1 MIGSKDESR
10 PGQRC
15 ENDRMTTPGTT
26 VRAYTNAW
34 LAGDLMT
41 VLDLYHDDLVLH
53 YGGANPLTGDHH
65 GKDAAVTA
73 LLTVQ
78 EKTQRVPIEV
88 IDVIESP
95 DHAAA
100 WVRERW
106 IVDGET
112 VELMRL
118 LMYRVADGKLAECWL
133 LDHDQALVDRVLS
146 A

>member
-1 MIGSKDESR
+1 MLVS
-10 PGQRC
+10 
-15 ENDRMTTPGTT
+15 
-26 VRAYTNAW
+26 W
-34 LAGDLMT
+34 LTSGEC
-41 VLDLYHDDLVLH
+41 
-53 YGGANPLTGDHH
+53 
-65 GKDAAVTA
+65 DAS

-78 EKTQRVPIEV
+78 EKTQRVPIEI

-106 IVDGET
+106 VVDGET

-118 LMYRVADGKLAECWL
+118 LMYRVADDKLAECWL
-133 LDHDQALVDRVLS
+133 FDHDQALVDRVLS